1 MDDDMMLFN
10 GVRCTYAEWARL
22 ESEYKGK
29 LDLQIKLV
37 DAKREGRQEGERIGE
52 ARGEARGKA
61 RGVEQ
66 TARNALAKGYT
77 FEQVRDITGLDIQAI
92 KTLQTQ

>member
-29 LDLQIKLV
+29 LDLQTKLV
-37 DAKREGRQEGERIGE
+37 DAKREGRREGERI
-52 ARGEARGKA
+52 
-61 RGVEQ
+61 GVEQ

-92 KTLQTQ
+92 KALKTQ

>member
-1 MDDDMMLFN
+1 MYLCRM
-10 GVRCTYAEWARL
+10 GSL

-29 LDLQIKLV
+29 LDLQTKLV
-37 DAKREGRQEGERIGE
+37 DAKREGRQEGERI
-52 ARGEARGKA
+52 GEARGKA